1 MASKN
6 FLFSKFALFITTL
19 ISCNFSSATVK
30 ATCPTL
36 LLDGDFEQQAS
47 PTLNS
52 PWEAEGQ
59 VGVDREIGNSNSG
72 KNNVWMRNF
81 SGWNGISQRVKL
93 QPNAEYELKA
103 YVRTSGNVTDGEF
116 GVRDSNKNSLVE
128 LKFGSLS
135 QYIPLT
141 IKFVTG
147 NESEYNIFTGYW
159 AVSQD
164 SWVQVDNYSLTATM
178 CKDEE
183 NN

>member
-1 MASKN
+1 MASKH
-6 FLFSKFALFITTL
+6 FSFSKFALFITTL
-19 ISCNFSSATVK
+19 ISCNFISAKVQ
-30 ATCPTL
+30 AACPTL

-47 PTLNS
+47 PKVSN
-52 PWEAEGQ
+52 PWVAEGE
-59 VGVDREIGNSNSG
+59 VGIDREIGNSNSG

-116 GVRDSNKNSLVE
+116 GVRDSNKNPLVE

-147 NESEYNIFTGYW
+147 NESEYNIFTGFW
-159 AVSQD
+159 AISQD